1 VKKNEPFKG
10 FASYRKKS
18 PMCIHGERAMTDVF
32 TSEGAMTDVFTSE
45 VAMTDVFAR
54 RKTDDRCLSGERPMK
69 VRLGTS

>member
-1 VKKNEPFKG
+1 
-10 FASYRKKS
+10 
-18 PMCIHGERAMTDVF
+18 MCIHGERAMTDVF